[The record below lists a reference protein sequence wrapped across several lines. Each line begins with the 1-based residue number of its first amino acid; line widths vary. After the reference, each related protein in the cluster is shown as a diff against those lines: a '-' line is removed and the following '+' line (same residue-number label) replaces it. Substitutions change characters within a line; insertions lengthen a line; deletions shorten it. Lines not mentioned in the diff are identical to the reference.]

1 MPGWGTPFSPANFS
15 LQTRRWADTRAW
27 RCSCSARSSER
38 STWALPWTRVSGGRV
53 GPPRGSFLT
62 WHPLRV
68 GITPSPSLWGPPGP
82 PQAVPPAVPASDT
95 SLCPPQAWPVP
106 PTPSASSTVKRAP
119 GVSTHLP
126 TTPSLALLGVLASGC
141 RVHPGLLLSASP
153 SSPVAAGIK
162 VKCVGSPGHGSRFI
176 SNTAAEKMVSEG
188 GPRGWEHLL
197 GWAPGPC
204 LGAAFGAGPLGWG
217 DVWGMASPTWLVPG
231 GLNTNV
237 CLPSTK

>member
-1 MPGWGTPFSPANFS
+1 MAGLDPQGDLFSPGTPCALASP
-15 LQTRRWADTRAW
+15 
-27 RCSCSARSSER
+27 
-38 STWALPWTRVSGGRV
+38 
-53 GPPRGSFLT
+53 
-62 WHPLRV
+62 
-68 GITPSPSLWGPPGP
+68 P
-82 PQAVPPAVPASDT
+82 PQASGVPLGHPRQCPPQCQPLCDT
-95 SLCPPQAWPVP
+95 SLCPSQAWPVP

-217 DVWGMASPTWLVPG
+217 DVWLVPG